1 MDLDNYVSYIHMNKL
16 QKRFTLFLL
25 GCIPVRFLFV
35 YIAKNIPINYLPL
48 TAPITLIMGLGFL
61 FVFFAGKEKGATF
74 NQVAWWHYLRPIHG
88 LLYILYSYYAYKKNS
103 DAYKILLFDV
113 ILGLLSFFIYHI
125 SVGSFKK
132 LFHTYL

>member
-1 MDLDNYVSYIHMNKL
+1 MNKL

-35 YIAKNIPINYLPL
+35 YIAKNIPIIYLPL
-48 TAPITLIMGLGFL
+48 TAPITLIIGLGF
-61 FVFFAGKEKGATF
+61 FYTFFSGKKTGSTF
-74 NQVAWWHYLRPIHG
+74 NQIAWWNNLRPIHG

-113 ILGLLSFFIYHI
+113 IFGLLSFFIYHI
-125 SVGSFKK
+125 SVGSFKSI
-132 LFHTYL
+132 

>member
-1 MDLDNYVSYIHMNKL
+1 MNKL

-25 GCIPVRFLFV
+25 GCITVRFLFV

-61 FVFFAGKEKGATF
+61 YFFFTGKKTGATF
-74 NQVAWWHYLRPIHG
+74 NQKAWWHNLRPIHG
-88 LLYILYSYYAYKKNS
+88 VLYILYSYYAYKKNL

>member
-1 MDLDNYVSYIHMNKL
+1 MNKL

-35 YIAKNIPINYLPL
+35 YVAKNIPINYLPL
-48 TAPITLIMGLGFL
+48 TAPITLIMGLGF
-61 FVFFAGKEKGATF
+61 FYTFFSGKKTGSTF
-74 NQVAWWHYLRPIHG
+74 NQIAWWNNLRPIHG

-113 ILGLLSFFIYHI
+113 IFGLLSFFIYHI

-132 LFHTYL
+132 LYHTFP

>member
-1 MDLDNYVSYIHMNKL
+1 MNKL

-61 FVFFAGKEKGATF
+61 YFFFTGKEKGATF

-113 ILGLLSFFIYHI
+113 ILGLFLIKICKYFGILFF
-125 SVGSFKK
+125 
-132 LFHTYL
+132 LFNV

>member
-1 MDLDNYVSYIHMNKL
+1 MNKL

-35 YIAKNIPINYLPL
+35 SVAKNIPINYLPL
-48 TAPITLIMGLGFL
+48 TAPITLIMGLGF
-61 FVFFAGKEKGATF
+61 FYTFFSGKKTGSTF
-74 NQVAWWHYLRPIHG
+74 NQIAWWNNLRPIHG

-113 ILGLLSFFIYHI
+113 IFGLLSFFIYHI

-132 LFHTYL
+132 LYHTFP

>member
-1 MDLDNYVSYIHMNKL
+1 MNKL

-35 YIAKNIPINYLPL
+35 YIAKNIPIIYLPV
-48 TAPITLIMGLGFL
+48 TAPITLIIGLGF
-61 FVFFAGKEKGATF
+61 FYTFFSGKKTGSTF
-74 NQVAWWHYLRPIHG
+74 NQIAWWNNLRPIHG

-113 ILGLLSFFIYHI
+113 IFGLLSFFIYHI

-132 LFHTYL
+132 LFHTYI

>member
-1 MDLDNYVSYIHMNKL
+1 MNKL

-25 GCIPVRFLFV
+25 GCIPMRFLFV
-35 YIAKNIPINYLPL
+35 YIAKNITINYLPL

-61 FVFFAGKEKGATF
+61 YFFLAF
-74 NQVAWWHYLRPIHG
+74 NQEAWWNYLRPIHG

-103 DAYKILLFDV
+103 DAYKILLIDV
-113 ILGLLSFFIYHI
+113 IFGLLSFFIYHVN
-125 SVGSFKK
+125 VGSFKK

>member
-1 MDLDNYVSYIHMNKL
+1 MDQDNYISYIHMNKL

-48 TAPITLIMGLGFL
+48 TAPITLIMGLGF
-61 FVFFAGKEKGATF
+61 FYTFFSGKKTGSTF
-74 NQVAWWHYLRPIHG
+74 NQIAWWNNLRPIHG

-103 DAYKILLFDV
+103 DSYKILLFDV
-113 ILGLLSFFIYHI
+113 IFGLLSFFIYHI

-132 LFHTYL
+132 LFHTYI

>member
-1 MDLDNYVSYIHMNKL
+1 MNKL

-25 GCIPVRFLFV
+25 GCIPMRFLFV
-35 YIAKNIPINYLPL
+35 YIAKNITINYLPL

-61 FVFFAGKEKGATF
+61 YFFLTGKERGATF
-74 NQVAWWHYLRPIHG
+74 NQEAWWNYLRPIHG

-103 DAYKILLFDV
+103 DAYKILLIDV
-113 ILGLLSFFIYHI
+113 IFGLLSFFIYHVN
-125 SVGSFKK
+125 VGSFKK

>member
-1 MDLDNYVSYIHMNKL
+1 MNKL

-48 TAPITLIMGLGFL
+48 TAPITLIMGLGF
-61 FVFFAGKEKGATF
+61 FYTFFSEKKTGSTF
-74 NQVAWWHYLRPIHG
+74 NQIAWWNNLRPIHG

-113 ILGLLSFFIYHI
+113 IFGLLSFFIYHI

-132 LFHTYL
+132 LYHIFP

>member
-1 MDLDNYVSYIHMNKL
+1 MYPYEI
-16 QKRFTLFLL
+16 FI
-25 GCIPVRFLFV
+25 C

-48 TAPITLIMGLGFL
+48 TVPITLIMGLGFL
-61 FVFFAGKEKGATF
+61 YFFFTGKEKGATF
-74 NQVAWWHYLRPIHG
+74 NQEAWWHNLRPIHG

>member
-1 MDLDNYVSYIHMNKL
+1 MNKL

-48 TAPITLIMGLGFL
+48 TAPITLIMGLGF
-61 FVFFAGKEKGATF
+61 FYTFFSGKKTGSTF
-74 NQVAWWHYLRPIHG
+74 NQIAWWNNLRPIHG

-103 DAYKILLFDV
+103 DSYKILLFDV
-113 ILGLLSFFIYHI
+113 IFGLLSFLIYHI

-132 LFHTYL
+132 LYRIYP

>member
-1 MDLDNYVSYIHMNKL
+1 MNKL

-48 TAPITLIMGLGFL
+48 TAPITLIMGLGF
-61 FVFFAGKEKGATF
+61 FYTFFSGKKTGSTF
-74 NQVAWWHYLRPIHG
+74 NQIAWWNNLRPIHG
-88 LLYILYSYYAYKKNS
+88 LLYILYSYYSYKKNS

-113 ILGLLSFFIYHI
+113 IFGLLSFLIYHI
-125 SVGSFKK
+125 TVGSFKK
-132 LFHTYL
+132 LFHIYP

>member
-1 MDLDNYVSYIHMNKL
+1 MNKL

-61 FVFFAGKEKGATF
+61 YFFFTGKEKGATF

-113 ILGLLSFFIYHI
+113 IFGLLSFFIYHI

-132 LFHTYL
+132 LYHIFP

>member
-1 MDLDNYVSYIHMNKL
+1 MNKL

-61 FVFFAGKEKGATF
+61 YFFLAGKERGATF
-74 NQVAWWHYLRPIHG
+74 NQKAWWHYLRPIHG
-88 LLYILYSYYAYKKNS
+88 LLYILYSYYAYKKNE
-103 DAYKILLFDV
+103 DLQNI
-113 ILGLLSFFIYHI
+113 IN
-125 SVGSFKK
+125 
-132 LFHTYL
+132 

>member
-1 MDLDNYVSYIHMNKL
+1 MNKL

-48 TAPITLIMGLGFL
+48 TAPITLIMGLGF
-61 FVFFAGKEKGATF
+61 FYTFFSEKKTGSTF
-74 NQVAWWHYLRPIHG
+74 NQIAWWNNLRPIHG

-103 DAYKILLFDV
+103 DAYKILLSDV
-113 ILGLLSFFIYHI
+113 IFGLLSFFIYHI

-132 LFHTYL
+132 LYHIFP

>member
-1 MDLDNYVSYIHMNKL
+1 MNKL

-48 TAPITLIMGLGFL
+48 TAPITLIMGLGF
-61 FVFFAGKEKGATF
+61 FYTFFSGKKTGSTF
-74 NQVAWWHYLRPIHG
+74 NQIAWWNNLRPIHG

-113 ILGLLSFFIYHI
+113 IFGLLSFFIYHI

-132 LFHTYL
+132 LFHTYI

>member
-1 MDLDNYVSYIHMNKL
+1 MNKL

-48 TAPITLIMGLGFL
+48 TAPITLIMGLGF
-61 FVFFAGKEKGATF
+61 FSTFFSEKKTGSTF
-74 NQVAWWHYLRPIHG
+74 NQIAWWNNLRPIHG

-113 ILGLLSFFIYHI
+113 IFGLLSFFIYHI

-132 LFHTYL
+132 LYHIFP

>member
-1 MDLDNYVSYIHMNKL
+1 MNKL

-25 GCIPVRFLFV
+25 GCIPIRFLFV

-48 TAPITLIMGLGFL
+48 TAPITLIMGLGF
-61 FVFFAGKEKGATF
+61 FYTFFSGKKTGSTF
-74 NQVAWWHYLRPIHG
+74 NQIAWWNNLRPIHG

-103 DAYKILLFDV
+103 DSYKILLFDV
-113 ILGLLSFFIYHI
+113 IFGLLSFLIYHI

-132 LFHTYL
+132 LYRIYP

>member
-1 MDLDNYVSYIHMNKL
+1 MLVIYIWINYKKDL
-16 QKRFTLFLL
+16 
-25 GCIPVRFLFV
+25 LFV

-48 TAPITLIMGLGFL
+48 TATITLIIGLGFL
-61 FVFFAGKEKGATF
+61 FVFFAGKDRGATLD
-74 NQVAWWHYLRPIHG
+74 QVAWWHYLRPIHG
-88 LLYILYSYYAYKKNS
+88 LLYITYSYYAYKKNS
-103 DAYKILLFDV
+103 DAYKILLIDV